1 MYKHKEEDL
10 YICNNT
16 CDAAE
21 SGPIKMSERFQ
32 LQLARLPSTTIAAV
46 HSTPSW
52 LWGVYKNVSSSSESK
67 DTSHWHS
74 EGFTSIKLHGFLTVH
89 PRAEPYRTEHSSSR
103 FGSARIFSNRT
114 LSSASIETP
123 DSVRLALENFERG
136 GDSARKCTVRFG
148 SARGCTVR

>member
-1 MYKHKEEDL
+1 MVVGMFAPRRLNLIVIQSEEKEMP
-10 YICNNT
+10 
-16 CDAAE
+16 AE
-21 SGPIKMSERFQ
+21 KRRGM
-32 LQLARLPSTTIAAV
+32 A
-46 HSTPSW
+46 
-52 LWGVYKNVSSSSESK
+52 
-67 DTSHWHS
+67 
-74 EGFTSIKLHGFLTVH
+74 FLTVH
-89 PRAEPYRTEHSSSR
+89 SRAEPYRTEHSSSR